1 MRKALL
7 IIAVLLATVFAAE
20 GRRPRISR
28 MERAPLGIISDT
40 IVYKVDSTGAQIIGL
55 DSLPMMD
62 DEEVVDTVIE
72 GLYGD
77 RVDKRQL
84 YLYDSMSDSDLDNDA
99 LIDAIESS
107 PSFSRNSV
115 GLSEIRSLRA

>member
-1 MRKALL
+1 M
-7 IIAVLLATVFAAE
+7 
-20 GRRPRISR
+20 
-28 MERAPLGIISDT
+28 
-40 IVYKVDSTGAQIIGL
+40 

-84 YLYDSMSDSDLDNDA
+84 YLFDSMSDSDLENDA

-107 PSFSRNSV
+107 PSYSRNSV
-115 GLSEIRSLRA
+115 GLSEIRALRA